1 MPTPRRR
8 SHDEARRA
16 ATPAV
21 LLASLC
27 AQPGI
32 ACHDRAVPGAA
43 TPSVLRLPFDAVPA
57 DPRDADPRDAD
68 ADANDGSFV
77 AKSLAPEP
85 GSNRCGLVN
94 PPLSVCPDTAVIR

>member
-32 ACHDRAVPGAA
+32 ACHDRAAPGAA

-57 DPRDADPRDAD
+57 VPRDPAGVGG
-68 ADANDGSFV
+68 GSFV
-77 AKSLAPEP
+77 AKSLAPVP
-85 GSNRCGLVN
+85 GSNRCVCQS
-94 PPLSVCPDTAVIR
+94 LSLTRL

>member
-1 MPTPRRR
+1 MPAPRRR
-8 SHDEARRA
+8 SLDEARRA

-57 DPRDADPRDAD
+57 DPRDAD
-68 ADANDGSFV
+68 ADANNGSFI

-85 GSNRCGLVN
+85 GSNRCGFVN
-94 PPLSVCPDTAVIR
+94 PPPPVLTRR